1 MSPFKIIIP
10 ALILVGCAATEQP
23 VKKDAQTNQQSQTI
37 GRDASVKRENKPSR
51 QLPVAKK
58 AEKVEKESPDK
69 ENKETTADKDK
80 EEIKSELDDK
90 QLKRQTLFAVACEQ
104 HKLVQGLAQ
113 KYEKHVEKFFD
124 GANNK
129 QDVIGLSSIII
140 NYKLKSDDKKPVAR
154 VQCTLRETVNNGKP
168 SIRIVTLAVN
178 GINVK

>member
-23 VKKDAQTNQQSQTI
+23 VKKEPQTNQQSQTI
-37 GRDASVKRENKPSR
+37 GRDASIKRENKPSK
-51 QLPVAKK
+51 QLPTKKTEK
-58 AEKVEKESPDK
+58 AEKIEKEASDK
-69 ENKETTADKDK
+69 EVTAEKDK

-113 KYEKHVEKFFD
+113 KYEKHIEKFFD
-124 GANNK
+124 GATEK